1 MRVYFPTN
9 VSDFTKEQC
18 EKYLASYPNSLKS
31 EIVRDRLKILCSQQD
46 NSPNISVE
54 DDLYWE
60 KHHSSKAELKSY
72 QNKFPNGKHIEEC
85 CALISKMENPSATE
99 KDTGSVNTSK
109 THPSDKQD
117 GWEVFFKLILCAGAI
132 ALVFLA
138 AYKWNWI
145 GVSFAGPLAYV
156 ACRSIWKEL

>member
-1 MRVYFPTN
+1 MITRFTMRGYFPKN

-18 EKYLASYPNSLKS
+18 EEYLASFPNSLKS
-31 EIVRDRLKILCSQQD
+31 EVVRERLK
-46 NSPNISVE
+46 NITDE

-60 KHHSSKAELKSY
+60 KHHRSTVELNSY
-72 QNKFPNGKHIEEC
+72 QIKFPNGKHIEEC
-85 CALISKMENPSATE
+85 RGLLSKIE
-99 KDTGSVNTSK
+99 KVSSTRTNTGSVK
-109 THPSDKQD
+109 THQSQIPDGPD

-138 AYKWNWI
+138 AFKWEWI
-145 GVSFAGPLAYV
+145 RVYFAVPLAYV